1 MNTKYKLA
9 AKYFSLFVIFFVALL
24 FNFSL
29 FRGDT
34 FANYGFSYALSIG
47 EIPYKDFNMVIP
59 LFSPFL
65 YSLGLVFNK
74 SILFFYLEQSFFL
87 VVLFYL
93 LEKLLDKKVY
103 LFFALLCIAWPISMT
118 TVIFPGYNFI
128 CFLLLIIL
136 ILCEESK
143 QSDYIVGFI
152 LGLIFC
158 TKQTIGVAVFIPTL
172 IFIFRDYKRFFKR
185 LIGYLIPICIM
196 LLYLLFTNSIEQ
208 FIDLCFLGLFNFGNS
223 NHEFSL
229 FNLIIFI
236 LGIIYILYKIL
247 NDKKN
252 IINYYLLFFSVI
264 ALPILDYYHI
274 ALFLIGPL
282 FIFIR
287 NIKVSDKYYKVIYP
301 MIFVLFLLDGL
312 MVCLFLNNPVIA
324 NFNNFPLYVVTDNYR
339 NNISDLNNF
348 LANAD
353 DNIEK
358 VFLLRGSEN
367 YMFRIMNDEKIGYY
381 DLPNHGNYGYNGEE
395 KIVNDI
401 SKMKNKLFIVD
412 SSLCV
417 NKDDKYQQYICD
429 FKDAAIN
436 NSKLIYNVGN
446 FEVYCR

>member
-1 MNTKYKLA
+1 MTKKII
-9 AKYFSLFVIFFVALL
+9 KYSILFIFFFICLI

-47 EIPYKDFNMVIP
+47 EVPYKDFNMVIP

-65 YSLGLVFNK
+65 YSIGLLINK
-74 SILFFYLEQSFFL
+74 SIIVFYLEQSFFL
-87 VVLFYL
+87 VVMFYL
-93 LEKLLDKKVY
+93 LEKFLDKKVY
-103 LFFALLCIAWPISMT
+103 LFLTILCIAWPVSMT

-128 CFLLLIIL
+128 CFLLLL
-136 ILCEESK
+136 LLVWCEESK
-143 QSDYIVGFI
+143 KSDYIIGVI

-158 TKQTIGVAVFIPTL
+158 TKQTIGISLFIPT
-172 IFIFRDYKRFFKR
+172 FIILFKSHKRFLKR
-185 LIGYLIPICIM
+185 LVGYIIPICIM
-196 LLYLLFTNSIEQ
+196 FLYLILTKSFYN
-208 FIDLCFLGLFNFGNS
+208 FIDLCFLGLFSFGNN
-223 NHEFSL
+223 NHAFSIFNILL
-229 FNLIIFI
+229 FAV
-236 LGIIYILYKIL
+236 GIVYILYRIFK
-247 NDKKN
+247 DKKN
-252 IINYYLLFFSVI
+252 IINYYFLFFSVVS
-264 ALPILDYYHI
+264 LPIIDYYHI
-274 ALFLIGPL
+274 ALFLLGT
-282 FIFIR
+282 IFLIIR
-287 NIKVSDKYYKVIYP
+287 NIRFNDKYYKFIYIILCTLFFIDGV
-301 MIFVLFLLDGL
+301 MVL
-312 MVCLFLNNPVIA
+312 LFLNNPVIS
-324 NFNNFPLYVVTDNYR
+324 NFHNFPLYVVTDNYR

-348 LANAD
+348 LANTD